1 MLTTSEALSADAGCG
16 SPPNAEFVP
25 CDRPPMQKPAAGGD
39 ELLMRSGLTVG
50 NIYMIK
56 AFT

>member
-1 MLTTSEALSADAGCG
+1 MLTTSETLLADVGFVLCG
-16 SPPNAEFVP
+16 SPPK
-25 CDRPPMQKPAAGGD
+25 QKPAEGRK

>member
-1 MLTTSEALSADAGCG
+1 MLTTSETLSADAGG
-16 SPPNAEFVP
+16 DHPPNAEYVP
-25 CDRPPMQKPAAGGD
+25 CGRPPMQKSAEGGD

-50 NIYMIK
+50 NIYMMK

>member
-1 MLTTSEALSADAGCG
+1 MSETTRAKASRRFTACAS
-16 SPPNAEFVP
+16 
-25 CDRPPMQKPAAGGD
+25 MQKLAKGGE

-50 NIYMIK
+50 NIYMMK

>member
-1 MLTTSEALSADAGCG
+1 MLTTSETLSADVGCG
-16 SPPNAEFVP
+16 HPPNAECVP
-25 CDRPPMQKPAAGGD
+25 CGRPPMQKPVAGGE

>member
-1 MLTTSEALSADAGCG
+1 MLTMSETLSVDAGY
-16 SPPNAEFVP
+16 VP
-25 CDRPPMQKPAAGGD
+25 YGRLPMQEPVAGGE